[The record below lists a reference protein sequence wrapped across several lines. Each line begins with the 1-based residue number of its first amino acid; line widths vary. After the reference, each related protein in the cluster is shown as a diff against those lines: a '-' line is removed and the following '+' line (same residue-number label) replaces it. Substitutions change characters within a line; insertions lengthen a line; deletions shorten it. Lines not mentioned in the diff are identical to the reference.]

1 MDKILVTT
9 DFSDISI
16 DAFAAARTVAEKD
29 RDATKIVVLCVLEDL
44 AKTSVQ
50 FAAGFTLF
58 NLESAY
64 ERVFKD
70 ATKRVESIVSEH
82 FVGLNAEGVVLPA
95 TGQVASN
102 ICDFAKKDAF
112 DLIVMATH
120 GNSGVAGLI
129 LGSVTDRVIREASCP
144 VLVVPPKASA

>member
-9 DFSDISI
+9 DFSDISR
-16 DAFAAARTVAEKD
+16 DAFEVTRTVAEKD
-29 RDATKIVVLCVLEDL
+29 KEKTKIVVLCVLEDL

-58 NLESAY
+58 NLENAY

-70 ATKRVESIVSEH
+70 ATAKVESIVAEH
-82 FVGLNAEGVVLPA
+82 FSGLDAEGVVIPA

-102 ICDFAKKDAF
+102 IIDFAKKEDM

-144 VLVVPPKASA
+144 VLVVPPKASS